1 MIRRQGA
8 ARKEE
13 HERESGLKKLVQI
26 KQWVIVKLEQLDSFG
41 NLSLDLKVSTFTTPS
56 KVIMSCNLC
65 TTVNVY
71 VFLFTYYKVIWHA

>member
-1 MIRRQGA
+1 
-8 ARKEE
+8 
-13 HERESGLKKLVQI
+13 
-26 KQWVIVKLEQLDSFG
+26 VIVKLEQLDSFG

-71 VFLFTYYKVIWHA
+71 VFLFTYIIKLCGMHERLRKMNFFVKR

>member
-1 MIRRQGA
+1 
-8 ARKEE
+8 
-13 HERESGLKKLVQI
+13 
-26 KQWVIVKLEQLDSFG
+26 VIVKLEQLDSFG

-71 VFLFTYYKVIWHA
+71 VFLYIIKLCGMHERLRKMNFFVKR

>member
-1 MIRRQGA
+1 
-8 ARKEE
+8 
-13 HERESGLKKLVQI
+13 
-26 KQWVIVKLEQLDSFG
+26 VIVKLEQLDSFG

-71 VFLFTYYKVIWHA
+71 VFLFIYYKVMWHACKIEKDEFLCEKMMIMK